1 MAHTLKA
8 SSSTKG
14 FFQPYPVLEPQ
25 YTSGKSLESRSSKSS
40 QKLSDDP
47 VLTRIIRLYLPQ
59 EAQKEVGA
67 SIHKLSRRVLEPAV
81 LRHSVEAE
89 TNVPTL
95 HPLTTF
101 GEVNKT
107 DPLRTCE
114 GWRVLKAI
122 GIEEGTVSTAYD
134 KTITNYNRRIAQFGI
149 GHVWGHTAAMTMCPM
164 SMTDGAATLL
174 SRHLQ
179 DPDGDQPG
187 RQAVLAETY
196 RRLVSRDPKES
207 WTSGQWMTER
217 TGGSDVSGTET
228 VARRLARDEVAR
240 EERLGLNKDSLGQLL
255 GPWSIDGFKWFS
267 SATDSDVVVLLAQTS
282 LGISAFLVPMRRKA
296 YAHDPNKPRAG
307 VFEDDATGL
316 NGIRIQRLKDKLGT
330 KGLPTAELELKGAR
344 GWLIGQEGKGI
355 KEISAILN
363 ITRIYSAAGS
373 ISYWSR
379 GLAVCRAFSK
389 VRKARG
395 KFLYDHPQHVLW
407 MANET
412 VKYWAATHFTF
423 FAVALLGC
431 AAQGWEATA
440 ENTASA
446 PLIPQDPAHQAAL
459 LRLLTPVVKARVPVA
474 STTGL
479 RETMECLG
487 GVGYCENNEDGGTMN
502 LAKLFRD
509 CIANTIW
516 EGTASVMAEDVCR
529 VIKDKRI
536 SGGNVIEAIFCRWAL
551 GVLRRCQGSFKKE
564 CEVVEEKLQ
573 ALVALVQGASAEDL
587 EYRGRDLLAYLE
599 TISCSILLLYDANSD
614 GDETAS
620 HIASRYVRSQA
631 VSSSLSWQRDSNR
644 FNDAGIDSE
653 IFLGANFR
661 PKVLEGK
668 L

>member
-1 MAHTLKA
+1 MSRA
-8 SSSTKG
+8 SSSTEG
-14 FFQPYPVLEPQ
+14 FFQPFPVLEPQ
-25 YTSGKSLESRSSKSS
+25 YTSNKILNSSLSKSS
-40 QKLSDDP
+40 QQLSDDP
-47 VLTRIIRLYLPQ
+47 VLARVLSLYLPQ
-59 EAQKEVGA
+59 EAQDEVGA
-67 SIHKLSRRVLEPAV
+67 SIHKLSRRVLEPSV
-81 LRHSVEAE
+81 LWHSVDAE

-107 DPLRTCE
+107 DPLHTCE
-114 GWRVLKAI
+114 GWKALMAI
-122 GIEEGTVSTAYD
+122 SVEEGAVSTAYD
-134 KTITNYNRRIAQFGI
+134 TSKTSYNRRIAQFGL
-149 GHVWGHTAAMTMCPM
+149 GHVWSHTAAMTMCPM
-164 SMTDGAATLL
+164 SMTDGAAALL
-174 SRHLQ
+174 SRHLD

-187 RQAVLAETY
+187 RHAVFTEAY
-196 RRLVSRDPKES
+196 RRLVSQDPKES

-228 VARRLARDEVAR
+228 VARRLTRDEIAS
-240 EERLGLNKDSLGQLL
+240 EGGQDSLGQPL

-267 SATDSDVVVLLAQTS
+267 SATDSDVAVLLARTS
-282 LGISAFLVPMRRKA
+282 LGISALLIPMRRKA
-296 YAHDPNKPRAG
+296 RSRATPEIG
-307 VFEDDATGL
+307 SFDSNLTEL
-316 NGIRIQRLKDKLGT
+316 NGVRIQRLKDKLGT

-379 GLAVCRAFSK
+379 GLAVCRAFSR

-395 KFLYDHPQHVLW
+395 KFLYDHPQHIRW
-407 MANET
+407 MADET

-423 FAVALLGC
+423 FTVALLGYST
-431 AAQGWEATA
+431 QGWEATVK
-440 ENTASA
+440 NTASEN
-446 PLIPQDPAHQAAL
+446 LIPRDLAHQAAL

-474 STTGL
+474 SVSGL
-479 RETMECLG
+479 QETMECLG

-536 SGGNVIEAIFCRWAL
+536 ANGNVVEAVFGRWAL
-551 GVLRRCQGSFKKE
+551 GALQHCRKYFKKE
-564 CEVVEEKLQ
+564 CDAIEEILR
-573 ALVALVQGASAEDL
+573 ALVALVKESSPREL
-587 EYRGRDLLAYLE
+587 EYHGRRLISYLE
-599 TISCSILLLYDANSD
+599 TISSSVLLLYDASVEF
-614 GDETAS
+614 DEVAS
-620 HIASRYVRSQA
+620 HIASRYVWFQA
-631 VSSSLSWQRDSNR
+631 IGNSPHQKEHPGGL
-644 FNDAGIDSE
+644 NDATIDYK
-653 IFLGANFR
+653 IFLGNGFSQK
-661 PKVLEGK
+661 PLEGK